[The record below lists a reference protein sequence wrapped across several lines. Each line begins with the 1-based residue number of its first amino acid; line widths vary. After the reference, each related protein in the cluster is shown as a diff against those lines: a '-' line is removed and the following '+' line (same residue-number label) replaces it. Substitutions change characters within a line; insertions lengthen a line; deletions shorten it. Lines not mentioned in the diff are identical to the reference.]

1 MFIDSDFNFCDMS
14 VDYLFIMLSRSQSVA
29 ETMFIG
35 FMTFVGV
42 SIFFALPGWIRK
54 IRNSGKKNWDEIS
67 KNEKNQKNNQNSDW
81 DDTNNQ

>member
-1 MFIDSDFNFCDMS
+1 MS